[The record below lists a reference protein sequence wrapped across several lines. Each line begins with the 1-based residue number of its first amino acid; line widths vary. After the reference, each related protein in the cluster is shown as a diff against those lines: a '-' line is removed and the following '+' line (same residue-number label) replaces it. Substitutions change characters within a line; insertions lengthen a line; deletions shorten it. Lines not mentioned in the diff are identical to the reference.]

1 MRSHGPFQAV
11 QISTEKEAKQGPETT
26 APQDPEEF
34 KATPG
39 PQLFTRCQCLSETE
53 EQQNPQPVWD
63 KEPKFWSDTL
73 TQELW
78 KLFRENPENQ
88 QAQEGEG
95 PSLAG
100 WGGCLGCP
108 GKPHCSP
115 SLPPHLLSWRP
126 TEELLGLVSTLGWDP
141 QHTSALQC
149 PSHFIPALCWV
160 QPWTPRHLLGSPESC
175 VP

>member
-39 PQLFTRCQCLSETE
+39 PQLFTGCQCLSETE

-100 WGGCLGCP
+100 WGGVP
-108 GKPHCSP
+108 WVSRQT
-115 SLPPHLLSWRP
+115 SLLSISSSSPVVMATDRGAAGTGEYPWLGPP
-126 TEELLGLVSTLGWDP
+126 THICPTMPLPLHPCTLLGAALDP
-141 QHTSALQC
+141 QASAGF
-149 PSHFIPALCWV
+149 P
-160 QPWTPRHLLGSPESC
+160 
-175 VP
+175 

>member
-11 QISTEKEAKQGPETT
+11 QISTEKEAKQDPETT

-39 PQLFTRCQCLSETE
+39 PQLFTGCQCLSETE

-100 WGGCLGCP
+100 WGGGALGVQAN
-108 GKPHCSP
+108 
-115 SLPPHLLSWRP
+115 LIALHLF
-126 TEELLGLVSTLGWDP
+126 LLTCCHGDRQRSCWD
-141 QHTSALQC
+141 
-149 PSHFIPALCWV
+149 W
-160 QPWTPRHLLGSPESC
+160 
-175 VP
+175 